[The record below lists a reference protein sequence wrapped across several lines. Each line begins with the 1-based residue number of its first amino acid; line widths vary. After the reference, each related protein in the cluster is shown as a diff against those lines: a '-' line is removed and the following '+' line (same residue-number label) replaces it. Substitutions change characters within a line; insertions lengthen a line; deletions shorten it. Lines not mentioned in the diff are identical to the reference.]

1 MKSEIFLFFSFLLF
15 RFRRCQSEAPKK
27 NFDDFL
33 ELESDASEVE
43 SWLDNSMYQKC
54 GDVPEEDDMG
64 RERGNVFSLS
74 PSFFYI
80 FDTSLE
86 TISPLGFT
94 SGGRQKKMMRF
105 DSKKGRIVLAHPED
119 EQDLDDPMTSSKR
132 VVSCGGIRFVS
143 MVTL

>member
-1 MKSEIFLFFSFLLF
+1 M
-15 RFRRCQSEAPKK
+15 RPPKK

-105 DSKKGRIVLAHPED
+105 DSKKGRRVLAHSED
-119 EQDLDDPMTSSKR
+119 EQDVDDPMTSTPFRSPLGEGPHSLTVDSNR
-132 VVSCGGIRFVS
+132 VSQYFGYPVVP
-143 MVTL
+143 